1 MSPRSYREWRP
12 VIGRNAWI
20 DPAAA
25 VIGRVTIGEDSSIW
39 PGAHEHPGRRH
50 PARGE
55 RALRPDEIARLTES
69 AAHYVALK
77 NEYLRQGPG

>member
-25 VIGRVTIGEDSSIW
+25 VIGRVTIGARTSIQD
-39 PGAHEHPGRRH
+39 GSILHACTVGNR
-50 PARGE
+50 
-55 RALRPDEIARLTES
+55 
-69 AAHYVALK
+69 
-77 NEYLRQGPG
+77 